1 MDAAWAGGAL
11 LSPAHRN
18 LLSGIEHADSV
29 TIDPHKWLAVPM
41 GAGMYLTR
49 DWTAL
54 EAAFSVST
62 GYMPSASHEHRDP
75 YIHSLQ
81 WSRRFNGAKLF
92 MALATLGLDGYAAMI
107 DRQFALGTRLR
118 NAIAEAGFTRSS
130 TIAAAARLLRSEGRR
145 ERGADCRRVNA
156 TGEAW
161 IASVALR
168 GKPCIRACIT
178 SFETGEE
185 DIDALVGPA
194 GPRAGRLAAIDPA
207 RVRAYPNERMLLA
220 RRMAST
226 AAASAREILTGL
238 HEIMAKRGSAQ
249 SKLDRVVDLIAEAM
263 RSDVC
268 SIYLLRDNH
277 LELFATHGL
286 RKEAVHV
293 TRLRMGEGLVGTIA
307 AEGRILN
314 LAEAAQHPA
323 FAYRPETGEE
333 RFHSFA
339 GVPIVR
345 LESPIGV
352 LAVQNAEPR
361 RYEDVEIEAL
371 QTVAMVLSEMI
382 GGARLVDGAR
392 RSRLRSAGPLRLTGL
407 RLVAGMAKGVAVFHE
422 PRIVVEHT
430 VAEDTEA
437 ERDRVYS
444 AFRKMREQIDNM
456 ARDAEFGTTGEHQEI
471 LETYRMFAYDE
482 GWSRR
487 INEAIDSGLTAE
499 AAIERVQQR
508 TRARMQEIDDPLL
521 KERMHD
527 LEDLSNR
534 LLRIV
539 SGRMGTAAQTGL
551 AHDAVLIARN
561 LGPAELLEYDRR
573 RLKAVLL
580 EEGSLTSH
588 MTIVARAIGVPV
600 IGRLNDIRHSVEEG
614 ETILVDGDNGS
625 VIIRPT
631 RQLLAGF
638 EHRMAMSQKRR
649 AEFAA
654 VRTLP
659 AETRDGVK
667 VSVMVNAGLAEDAVA
682 LPMTGADGIGLFRTE
697 FQFLVSATLPGRDR
711 QQRLYTKVLEAAG
724 DRPVVFRTVDIGGD
738 KALPYLT
745 DDETEEQA
753 ENPAM
758 GWRALRLS
766 LDRSTLMK
774 AQARALIE
782 ASAGKVLRVMFPM
795 VSEPWE
801 YEQARALFEEQLE
814 WAAKAKRKRQ
824 ARGVRRN
831 ARSAEPCRNARP
843 AAAARGLHLDRHQRP
858 HPIPVRG
865 RPLRPAPCAP
875 LRLAQPGDP
884 ALPEARARRRA
895 RGRACRRE
903 FAAKWPGGRSKRW
916 R

>member
-1 MDAAWAGGAL
+1 M
-11 LSPAHRN
+11 PA
-18 LLSGIEHADSV
+18 
-29 TIDPHKWLAVPM
+29 
-41 GAGMYLTR
+41 
-49 DWTAL
+49 
-54 EAAFSVST
+54 
-62 GYMPSASHEHRDP
+62 
-75 YIHSLQ
+75 
-81 WSRRFNGAKLF
+81 
-92 MALATLGLDGYAAMI
+92 
-107 DRQFALGTRLR
+107 
-118 NAIAEAGFTRSS
+118 
-130 TIAAAARLLRSEGRR
+130 
-145 ERGADCRRVNA
+145 
-156 TGEAW
+156 
-161 IASVALR
+161 
-168 GKPCIRACIT
+168 
-178 SFETGEE
+178 
-185 DIDALVGPA
+185 
-194 GPRAGRLAAIDPA
+194 
-207 RVRAYPNERMLLA
+207 
-220 RRMAST
+220 T

-238 HEIMAKRGSAQ
+238 HDIMAKRGSAQ
-249 SKLDRVVDLIAEAM
+249 AKLDRVVDLIAEAM
-263 RSDVC
+263 GSDVC
-268 SIYLLRDNH
+268 SIYLLRDNN

-314 LAEAAQHPA
+314 LAEAADHPA

-345 LESPIGV
+345 LESQIGV
-352 LAVQNAEPR
+352 LAVQHAEPR

-382 GGARLVDGAR
+382 AGARLVDGAR
-392 RSRLRSAGPLRLTGL
+392 RSRMRSAGPLRLSGL
-407 RLVAGMAKGVAVFHE
+407 KLVAGMAKGQAVFHE
-422 PRIVVEHT
+422 PRVIVEHT
-430 VAEDTEA
+430 VADDVEA
-437 ERDRVYS
+437 ERTRVYA

-456 ARDAEFGTTGEHQEI
+456 AREAEFGTAGEHQEI

-521 KERMHD
+521 QERMHD

-551 AHDAVLIARN
+551 NHDTVLIART

-600 IGRLNDIRHSVEEG
+600 IGRLNDIRHSVEES
-614 ETILVDGDNGS
+614 EPILVDGDNVS
-625 VIIRPT
+625 VIIRPN
-631 RQLLAGF
+631 RALLTGF
-638 EHRMAMSQKRR
+638 EHRMALSQKRR

-654 VRTLP
+654 AKSLP
-659 AETRDGVK
+659 ARTRDGVT
-667 VSVMVNAGLAEDAVA
+667 VSVMVNAGLAEDAAA

-697 FQFLVSATLPGRDR
+697 FQFLVSATMPGRDR
-711 QQRLYTKVLEAAG
+711 QVRLYTKVLEAAG

-738 KALPYLT
+738 KALPYLA
-745 DDETEEQA
+745 DVHDEA

-766 LDRSTLMK
+766 LERSTLMK
-774 AQARALIE
+774 AQARSLIE
-782 ASAGKVLRVMFPM
+782 ASGGKVLRVMFPM

-801 YEQARALFEEQLE
+801 YEEARALFEEQVE
-814 WAAKAKRKRQ
+814 WARHSHRKLPSRIVFGAMLEVPSLAEMLDQLLPRVDFLSVGTNDLTQFLFAADRSEPRLAERYDWLSPAILRFLKR
-824 ARGVRRN
+824 VLD
-831 ARSAEPCRNARP
+831 
-843 AAAARGLHLDRHQRP
+843 AAREAKV
-858 HPIPVRG
+858 PVRICGEMAG
-865 RPLRPAPCAP
+865 RPLEAMALIGLGAENFSITPAGVGPVKAMVRSLDAAAVRSRIEQLVKSP
-875 LRLAQPGDP
+875 PKDMRRTLTDW
-884 ALPEARARRRA
+884 ARRHSVTI
-895 RGRACRRE
+895 G
-903 FAAKWPGGRSKRW
+903 
-916 R
+916 